1 MEGYF
6 IGDKDLV
13 LGFRLVGIKGKDVS
27 NKEECLKVLKEV
39 INEGDAK
46 IVFVGEDLSTQI
58 QDELDA
64 IRSRRKDSLIVEVPG
79 RIKIKGELPTVRKLL
94 QNVLRIRV

>member
-1 MEGYF
+1 MEGYV

-13 LGFRLVGIKGKDVS
+13 LGFRLVGIKGIAVS
-27 NKEECLKVLKEV
+27 DGKESLEVLRRV

-46 IVFVGEDLSTQI
+46 IIFISEDLSVQI

-64 IRSRRKDSLIVEVPG
+64 IRSRDDGPLIVEILG
-79 RIKIKGELPTVRKLL
+79 KTGMKGELPTVQKLIKKI
-94 QNVLRIRV
+94 LRIRV